1 MLLRCFSLGALSIRR
16 SLFIAVILSCAGP
29 AVAQSNV
36 DAGVI
41 LGRDVGAPVTQQGD
55 VSSVVP
61 ISTPDQS
68 ALNMPD
74 ISSGIMVG
82 AIKIEG
88 SATIES
94 SAFAPVIETY
104 LGQQADTQKLQSLAR
119 AIADQARAQGYIFAT
134 AIIPPQSVETGIV
147 TVRLDEGHVDQIR
160 ISGSNNRRLWAVLGK
175 IVGTGVQ
182 KSVVERQLLL
192 AEDIP
197 GIAILSTRYV
207 REGKLA
213 VLNVDVREDHH
224 SGSISLDN
232 AGSRSIGPA
241 RLILRYELTGLV
253 DQDDV
258 LTVQSV
264 VTPLQPKELAYGS
277 VRYAHSIGTNGAQVG
292 IAGAVGATKPG
303 EIGGLI
309 KGQSRYVAIFANQ
322 PVLRSNAASIW
333 LNTEFA
339 FLSVKQNYNNVVA
352 QRDRIATLTLAASG
366 STILAGGRLSGGL
379 GIVQGLGI
387 FGATGS
393 GDPLASRR
401 DASGNFTKGLLWLNW
416 TGAVADHLT
425 LRLAANGQLASRPL
439 LAAQELGLGGPGFG
453 RGYDFSERFGDQGIM
468 GLAELRRQFDHPVEG
483 VDWMQ
488 AYGFVDGGVVGN
500 LANGYG
506 SGTLLSS
513 GGGLRAAMGKTE
525 IGIEA
530 AFPLNEIRY
539 ESGNKRARLNLSVGY
554 NF

>member
-1 MLLRCFSLGALSIRR
+1 MPS
-16 SLFIAVILSCAGP
+16 
-29 AVAQSNV
+29 
-36 DAGVI
+36 
-41 LGRDVGAPVTQQGD
+41 TQQSD

-61 ISTPDQS
+61 IATPDQTAVS
-68 ALNMPD
+68 TPD
-74 ISSGIMVG
+74 ISSGVMVG

-88 SATIES
+88 NGQIES
-94 SAFAPVIETY
+94 SAFASVIETY

-119 AIADQARAQGYIFAT
+119 AVADQARAQGYIFAS
-134 AIIPPQSVETGIV
+134 AIIPPQSVETGVI
-147 TVRLDEGHVDQIR
+147 TVQLDEGHVDQIR
-160 ISGSNNRRLWAVLGK
+160 VSGSSNRRLWATLGK
-175 IVGTGVQ
+175 IVGKGVQ

-197 GIAILSTRYV
+197 GISILSTRYA
-207 REGKLA
+207 REGNLA
-213 VLNVDVREDHH
+213 VLNVEVREDHH

-241 RLILRYELTGLV
+241 RLILRYELTGLA

-258 LTVQSV
+258 LTVQAV

-292 IAGAVGATKPG
+292 IAGALGATKPG
-303 EIGGLI
+303 ETNGVITG
-309 KGQSRYVAIFANQ
+309 KSRYVAIFANQ
-322 PVLRSNAASIW
+322 PVLRSNTASVW

-339 FLSVKQNYNNVVA
+339 YLSVKQTYNGVTA
-352 QRDRIATLTLAASG
+352 QSDAIATLTFAASG
-366 STILAGGRLSGGL
+366 AVALAGGRLSGGL
-379 GIVQGLGI
+379 GIVQGLNI
-387 FGATGS
+387 LGATRS
-393 GDPLASRR
+393 GDPFASRT
-401 DASGNFTKGLLWLNW
+401 DASGTFTKGLLWLNW
-416 TGAVADHLT
+416 SGALMDHLT
-425 LRLAANGQLASRPL
+425 LRLAANGQIASRPL

-453 RGYDFSERFGDQGIM
+453 RGYDFSERFGDNGIL
-468 GLAELRRQFDHPVEG
+468 GLAELRRQFDHPLQG

-488 AYGFVDGGVVGN
+488 LYGFIDGGVVGN
-500 LANGYG
+500 LANGFG

-525 IGIEA
+525 IGVEA

-539 ESGNKRARLNLSVGY
+539 ESGNKRPRVNLSVGY

>member
-1 MLLRCFSLGALSIRR
+1 LNLGAKTIRR
-16 SLFIAVILSCAGP
+16 SLFIAGILSCTGP

-36 DAGVI
+36 DAGVV
-41 LGRDVGAPVTQQGD
+41 LGRDIGVPSTQKSD
-55 VSSVVP
+55 VSTVVP
-61 ISTPDQS
+61 IVGADQTAIS
-68 ALNMPD
+68 VPD
-74 ISSGIMVG
+74 IGSGVMVG

-88 SATIES
+88 TSQIEKG
-94 SAFAPVIETY
+94 AFTPVIETY

-119 AIADQARAQGYIFAT
+119 AIADQARARGYIFAS

-175 IVGTGVQ
+175 IVGKGVQ

-207 REGKLA
+207 REGRLA

-224 SGSISLDN
+224 SGSISADN

-241 RLILRYELTGLV
+241 RLILRYELTGLA

-258 LTVQSV
+258 LTVQAV

-292 IAGAVGATKPG
+292 VAGALGRTKPG
-303 EIGGLI
+303 ETSGIIVG
-309 KGQSRYVAIFANQ
+309 KSRYVAVFANQ
-322 PVLRSNAASIW
+322 PVLRSNTASIW

-339 FLSVKQNYNNVVA
+339 YLSVKQNYNGVQA
-352 QRDRIATLTLAASG
+352 QSDTLATFTFAASG
-366 STILAGGRLSGGL
+366 STVLAGGRLSGGV
-379 GIVQGLGI
+379 GVVQGLNI
-387 FGATGS
+387 FGATRS
-393 GDPLASRR
+393 GDLLASRR
-401 DASGNFTKGLLWLNW
+401 DASGSFTKGLLWLNW
-416 TGAVADHLT
+416 SGALMDHLT
-425 LRLAANGQLASRPL
+425 LRLAANGQIASRPL

-453 RGYDFSERFGDQGIM
+453 RGYDFSERFGDNGIL
-468 GLAELRRQFDHPVEG
+468 GLAELRRQFDHPLQG

-488 AYGFVDGGVVGN
+488 LYGFIDGGVVGN
-500 LANGYG
+500 LASGFG

-525 IGIEA
+525 IGVEA
-530 AFPLNEIRY
+530 AFPLNEMRY
-539 ESGNKRARLNLSVGY
+539 ESGNKRPRVNLSVGY